1 MGLSLPLSCTVL
13 LPTQNDPK
21 FGIKSAAHGIKLPIS
36 PSKKIV
42 HSHTKRSILFFLLT
56 YRCYILLH
64 AWNPCLLHLGKLVKG
79 FWVALISCYQE
90 EFASLL
96 HIFLHTH
103 PFQVED
109 TQVVMAM

>member
-1 MGLSLPLSCTVL
+1 MIEKNWNQIS
-13 LPTQNDPK
+13 
-21 FGIKSAAHGIKLPIS
+21 SACGMAIS
-36 PSKKIV
+36 PAKKIAR
-42 HSHTKRSILFFLLT
+42 SHTKISILFLLLT
-56 YRCYILLH
+56 YRRYILLH